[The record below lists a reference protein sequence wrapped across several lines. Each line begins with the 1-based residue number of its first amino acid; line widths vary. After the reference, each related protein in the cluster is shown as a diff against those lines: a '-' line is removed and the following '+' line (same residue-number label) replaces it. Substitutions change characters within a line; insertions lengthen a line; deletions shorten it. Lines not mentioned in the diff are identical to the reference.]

1 MPSSSEQSEPT
12 AEPTETA
19 VTTTEE
25 AEAPD
30 ESAGTKDTGGA
41 KEAKPSDESKDAD
54 DAKSGKGVDRRG
66 IVASAVV
73 VAACAGLVLY
83 GVLDTDEKPARHVP
97 TASVTYE
104 VSGEGTADL
113 TWQARS
119 KSGKAVAARGVTL
132 PWKKTVRV
140 PLGKP
145 PIVTI
150 TLGEKGGRASCQ
162 LAIRGKHVQTAT
174 AYGKFGR
181 ATCQGELPAPE
192 VSESPASAQGEQ

>member
-1 MPSSSEQSEPT
+1 MPSPEQSEPT
-12 AEPTETA
+12 EPTDTA
-19 VTTTEE
+19 ETTTEE

-30 ESAGTKDTGGA
+30 ESAGTKDTEGA
-41 KEAKPSDESKDAD
+41 KEAKPSGESGNADE
-54 DAKSGKGVDRRG
+54 AKSGKGVDRRG
-66 IVASAVV
+66 IAVCGV
-73 VAACAGLVLY
+73 LVAACAGLVLY
-83 GVLDTDEKPARHVP
+83 GVLDTDEKPERRVP

-119 KSGKAVAARGVTL
+119 ESGKAVAAHGVTL

-181 ATCQGELPAPE
+181 ATCQGELPEPE

>member
-1 MPSSSEQSEPT
+1 MPSPEQSEPT
-12 AEPTETA
+12 EATDTAETTTDETET
-19 VTTTEE
+19 
-25 AEAPD
+25 PD
-30 ESAGTKDTGGA
+30 ESAGAEDTEGA
-41 KEAKPSDESKDAD
+41 EEAKPSDESENAD
-54 DAKSGKGVDRRG
+54 DTKSGKGVDRRG
-66 IVASAVV
+66 MAVCGV
-73 VAACAGLVLY
+73 LVAACAGLVLY
-83 GVLDTDEKPARHVP
+83 GVLDTDEKPERHVP

-113 TWQARS
+113 TWQARNE
-119 KSGKAVAARGVTL
+119 SGKAVAARGVTL

-150 TLGEKGGRASCQ
+150 TLGEKGGRASCR

-174 AYGKFGR
+174 AFGKFGR

-192 VSESPASAQGEQ
+192 VSESPVSAQGEQ